1 MWIGKE
7 EYGGLA
13 TPTRRGSALPPHW
26 RLEAITA
33 TERPRSISL
42 GRGGRLLV
50 YVHDRET
57 SDVWALDLETG
68 EGRRLTTGRDPMPYW
83 EDMTPVVSPDGGTI
97 AYVDE
102 GAVWLVSVTGG
113 VARRVTEFQGMPT
126 RWGLEAGSPVW
137 LDDGHLVVSVDRDD
151 RNRLAVAEVEDAW
164 AVSLVRRSPGLD
176 PFGDEE
182 HPVVSP
188 DGHLVAFP
196 FVPRS
201 DLNRTEIRVV
211 HVETGEARALTGS
224 QATKDRECVWAPDG
238 RSLAFTGQRGE
249 WTDLMLVDVESGVE
263 RVLVA
268 EEADFW
274 EPCWSADG
282 TRLAAIRARGGR
294 SDLVVVEVANGEVST
309 LAGGGLW
316 GTPLWTSTGALV
328 ATYEDHATAPQL
340 RCVQLDGSTE
350 ILVDPA
356 PAAIR
361 AAPHVTPEEIA
372 FRSSDGLEIEAF
384 LYRPSGASD
393 EAPAAAVVYPHGGP
407 TESYGDEWDGHA
419 QYFVDKGYAWLAL
432 NYRGS
437 TGRGRTFERLNFGDW
452 GVGDVQDC
460 LAGAD
465 FLRTLDWVD
474 GGRLAIFGAS
484 YGSYL
489 ALGSAVEDAGERF
502 RCAVCKYGDCD
513 LLTTWSQGDREG
525 VLYCGENMLGR
536 PSRNREVYLKGSPVH
551 RLDRLRVPLLIAHG
565 ELDARVHPKQS
576 EELVAELRRLG
587 KTFEYVT
594 YPTEAHGFLR
604 AGPQLDFYRR
614 LERFLDWYLL

>member
-1 MWIGKE
+1 MWIGNE
-7 EYGGLA
+7 EYGGLP
-13 TPTRRGSALPPHW
+13 TPARRGSALPPHW
-26 RLEAITA
+26 RLEAVTA

-42 GRGGRLLV
+42 GRDGRTLV

-57 SDVWALDLETG
+57 SDVWVLDLADG
-68 EGRRLTTGRDPMPYW
+68 AARRLTTGRDPMPYW
-83 EDMTPVVSPDGGTI
+83 EDMTPVLSPDGGTV

-102 GAVWLVSVTGG
+102 GAVWLVSVAGG

-137 LDDGHLVVSVDRDD
+137 LDDGRLLVSVDRDD

-164 AVSLVRRSPGLD
+164 ATSLVRSSPELD
-176 PFGDEE
+176 SFGDEE
-182 HPVVSP
+182 HPSVSP
-188 DGHLVAFP
+188 DGKLVAFP
-196 FVPRS
+196 FVPRA

-211 HVETGEARALTGS
+211 DVATGQARALTGAE
-224 QATKDRECVWAPDG
+224 ATKDRECVWAPDG
-238 RSLAFTGQRGE
+238 RSLAFTAQRGE
-249 WTDLMLVDVESGVE
+249 WSDLMLVDVGTGEE
-263 RVLVA
+263 RVLA
-268 EEADFW
+268 AAEADFW
-274 EPCWSADG
+274 EPCWSPDG
-282 TRLAAIRARGGR
+282 MRVAVILAAAGR
-294 SDLVVVEVANGEVST
+294 SDLVAFDVASGEVT
-309 LAGGGLW
+309 QLAAGGLW
-316 GTPLWTSTGALV
+316 GTPLWTATGAVV

-340 RCVQLDGSTE
+340 RRVQPDGSVE

-356 PAAIR
+356 PSSVR
-361 AAPHVTPEEIA
+361 VAPHVLPEEVT
-372 FRSSDGLEIEAF
+372 FRSSDGLEIQAF
-384 LYRPSGASD
+384 LYRPSGASA
-393 EAPAAAVVYPHGGP
+393 ENPAAAVVYPHGGP

-419 QYFVDKGYAWLAL
+419 QYFVDKGYAWLAP

-437 TGRGRTFERLNFGDW
+437 TGRGKTFERLNFGDW

-460 LAGAD
+460 LAAAD
-465 FLRTLDWVD
+465 FLQTIEWVD
-474 GGRLAIFGAS
+474 GKRLGIFGAS

-536 PSRNREVYLKGSPVH
+536 PSRNRDVYLRGSPVH
-551 RLDRLRVPLLIAHG
+551 RLDRLEVPLLIAHG